1 MKSNNIRWGTRC
13 PKSPRDPIIR
23 TVPQPADMNGNGDI
37 FGGWVLSQMD
47 IAGGT
52 LAARVAKGR
61 VATVAITAMTFVQPI
76 KVGDLVSIYGEVS
89 KIGRSSITI
98 ALETVVQRRLDPTPI
113 QVTHGTFVFVAIDD
127 DGKPR
132 QVKRMKLAAL
142 ALAAALAPRGRLGPS
157 AHVIISQTVR
167 AIEEDGAYTHVEIEW
182 RFDPVRQRGRDSG
195 DRRGQGR
202 QDSRAEEIA
211 LLVRDTLPELAA
223 RSASRPG

>member
-1 MKSNNIRWGTRC
+1 MLE
-13 PKSPRDPIIR
+13 PVRDPIIR

-47 IAGGT
+47 VAGGS

-98 ALETVVQRRLDPTPI
+98 ALETVVQRRNDSTPI
-113 QVTHGTFVFVAIDD
+113 QVTHGTYVFVAIDE

-132 QVKRMKLAAL
+132 AVPQ
-142 ALAAALAPRGRLGPS
+142 
-157 AHVIISQTVR
+157 
-167 AIEEDGAYTHVEIEW
+167 
-182 RFDPVRQRGRDSG
+182 
-195 DRRGQGR
+195 
-202 QDSRAEEIA
+202 
-211 LLVRDTLPELAA
+211 
-223 RSASRPG
+223 

>member
-1 MKSNNIRWGTRC
+1 MADKRRE
-13 PKSPRDPIIR
+13 PIVR
-23 TVPQPADMNGNGDI
+23 TVPHPSDMNGNGDI

-132 QVKRMKLAAL
+132 QA
-142 ALAAALAPRGRLGPS
+142 
-157 AHVIISQTVR
+157 
-167 AIEEDGAYTHVEIEW
+167 GA
-182 RFDPVRQRGRDSG
+182 
-195 DRRGQGR
+195 
-202 QDSRAEEIA
+202 
-211 LLVRDTLPELAA
+211 
-223 RSASRPG
+223 